1 MNASKSTE
9 GGHDSWDE
17 ISVVLN
23 RHKLTAEHPCPQE
36 IPGMSQPAKEATFF
50 QLRATDRGQML
61 VLLDGRRLLI
71 NPSYVTIAVFWYSS
85 APIEISEGD
94 GGAL

>member
-1 MNASKSTE
+1 MLITSFGQPVFSAMDARNKILRIYAPP
-9 GGHDSWDE
+9 
-17 ISVVLN
+17 LN
-23 RHKLTAEHPCPQE
+23 SPEE

>member
-1 MNASKSTE
+1 
-9 GGHDSWDE
+9 
-17 ISVVLN
+17 
-23 RHKLTAEHPCPQE
+23 
-36 IPGMSQPAKEATFF
+36 MSQPAKEATFF

-71 NPSYVTIAVFWYSS
+71 NPSCVTIAVCWYSS

-94 GGAL
+94 GGCSVNVRNTIDNQVIQGRWI